1 MDELS
6 QRGTIWM
13 PLMGPRDC
21 EMRRIVNDSTARL
34 PVDLG
39 KTDGTPGGLN

>member
-21 EMRRIVNDSTARL
+21 EMRRIVNDSTHVFRLISAKLPAR
-34 PVDLG
+34 PVG
-39 KTDGTPGGLN
+39 

>member
-39 KTDGTPGGLN
+39 KTAGTPGGLN